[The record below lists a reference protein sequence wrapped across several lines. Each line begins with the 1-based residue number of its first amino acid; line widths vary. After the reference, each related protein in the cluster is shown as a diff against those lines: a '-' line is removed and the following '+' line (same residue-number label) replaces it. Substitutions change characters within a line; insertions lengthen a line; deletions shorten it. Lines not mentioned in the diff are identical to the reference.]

1 MERSFLTFTVGSYL
15 LGVPSDELIE
25 VNKNLRCTKVP
36 GSPKMIRGIL
46 NLRGLLMPVVDMG
59 AYLNINDAKS
69 ESFCIILK
77 VQDNNIALGSSLIVA
92 KSEVAIENNAVS
104 NSYNKKESITSASK
118 TKNNDYLV
126 KKGDSLY
133 SISKKYPGVSISD
146 IKKWNNING
155 EELRPGMKLKING

>member
-59 AYLNINDAKS
+59 AYLNISDAKS
-69 ESFCIILK
+69 ASFCIILK
-77 VQDNNIALGSSLIVA
+77 VQDNNIALAVDAIGDIATFNLDALVLPPTHLSGQFQDAILGAFRLSEGLLIA
-92 KSEVAIENNAVS
+92 LDTVAIARNAQNPSGLAQVS
-104 NSYNKKESITSASK
+104 YPPLSIQS
-118 TKNNDYLV
+118 
-126 KKGDSLY
+126 
-133 SISKKYPGVSISD
+133 
-146 IKKWNNING
+146 
-155 EELRPGMKLKING
+155 

>member
-1 MERSFLTFTVGSYL
+1 MESSFLTFTVGSYL

-59 AYLNINDAKS
+59 AYLNIKDAKS

-77 VQDNNIALGSSLIVA
+77 VQDNNIALAVDAIGDIVTFNLDALVLPPAHLSGQFQDAIRGAFRLSEGLLIA
-92 KSEVAIENNAVS
+92 LDSVAIVRNAQNPNVLGGLNYKPLS
-104 NSYNKKESITSASK
+104 SPI
-118 TKNNDYLV
+118 
-126 KKGDSLY
+126 
-133 SISKKYPGVSISD
+133 
-146 IKKWNNING
+146 
-155 EELRPGMKLKING
+155 